1 MLCMCVVFLS
11 SVSVVAVVMFSRG
24 VVTVA
29 SSMSLVLMTVVP
41 VMAVRAVTVV
51 VGWCEESF
59 GVVPGH
65 IA

>member
-1 MLCMCVVFLS
+1 MCVVFLG

-51 VGWCEESF
+51 VRWCEESF